1 MTGSPVW
8 CHVFDDLYRGGLQRK
23 VRHDKADGC
32 GKAAEESKWFSDR
45 GIKRHVQRL
54 GSAGGIG
61 KFQMPGITD
70 IEFSG
75 IFFGVFQCDLY
86 GAAHIRD
93 TVAADDDKVS
103 VSAQPLVSRGSSMET
118 ISVLVDLTASSAAL
132 ICPAAPV
139 RELNNPKL
147 L

>member
-8 CHVFDDLYRGGLQRK
+8 CHVFDDLYRGGFQRK
-23 VRHDKADGC
+23 VCHDKTDRSRRT
-32 GKAAEESKWFSDR
+32 AEESKWFPDR

-61 KFQMPGITD
+61 EFQMPGITD

-75 IFFGVFQCDLY
+75 IFFGEFQCDLY

-93 TVAADDDKVS
+93 TVAADNDKVS
-103 VSAQPLVSRGSSMET
+103 VTAPSFGIPRKFDGNDLGVGRFYGFVSC
-118 ISVLVDLTASSAAL
+118 IDLSGCTGTGA
-132 ICPAAPV
+132 
-139 RELNNPKL
+139 
-147 L
+147 